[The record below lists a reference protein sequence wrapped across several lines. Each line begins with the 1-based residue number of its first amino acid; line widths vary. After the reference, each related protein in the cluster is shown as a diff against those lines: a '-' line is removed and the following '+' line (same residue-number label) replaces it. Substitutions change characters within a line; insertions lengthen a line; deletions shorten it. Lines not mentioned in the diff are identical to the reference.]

1 MTATDRTPLS
11 RQRVAQTA
19 LVLIA
24 EIGLPKLS
32 MRKLGSELGVEAMSL
47 YHYVAN
53 KDDLLDAVLD
63 QLYDQI
69 QLPEDVPDDEWE
81 LAIRPA
87 LRSFHTVLRAH
98 PGSLELFVNRP
109 GRSLSA
115 FRVLRWALERFRAAG
130 LDVMEAGQ
138 AFNFCVS
145 FVIGHAVTEAGSM
158 SQLRNGLVID
168 TSVVDDEDFA
178 LFVNGSRDVLPE
190 EVFEHGLD
198 AVVSGLRTSYGLS

>member
-1 MTATDRTPLS
+1 MADVDRTPLS

-69 QLPEDVPDDEWE
+69 QLPEDVPDDDWE
-81 LAIRPA
+81 QAIRLA
-87 LRSFHTVLRAH
+87 LRSFYLVLGEH

-115 FRVLRWALERFRAAG
+115 FRVLRWSLERFRAVG

-145 FVIGHAVTEAGSM
+145 FVIGHAITEAGSM
-158 SQLRNGLVID
+158 NQLRNGLVID

-178 LFVNGSRDVLPE
+178 LFVNGSRHVLPE